1 MLLPDA
7 MVERSVQAGRLGCP
21 LCGKT
26 YAITDGVARF
36 AAPPPVAA
44 ADSVLTPT
52 ALEALVGLSGPG
64 GYVALVGV
72 ADALCRGLADRIDGV
87 HLASL
92 NPPDRSRETP
102 SISVLEGSSIPLKSR
117 SVRAVVLASGYAA
130 EPHWLGEARRVLLP
144 GLRVVGEGPDP
155 TVEGLE
161 VIASAG
167 GVWVGLP
174 T

>member
-1 MLLPDA
+1 MLLPDTMA
-7 MVERSVQAGRLGCP
+7 ERSVQSGRLGCP
-21 LCGKT
+21 VCGKT
-26 YAITDGVARF
+26 YAIVDGVARF
-36 AAPPPVAA
+36 DAPPRVAVT
-44 ADSVLTPT
+44 DSVLTTT

-64 GYVALVGV
+64 GYVVLVGV

-87 HLASL
+87 HLTSI
-92 NPPDRSRETP
+92 NPPVHSRETP
-102 SISVLEGSSIPLKSR
+102 AISVLEATSIPLKSR

-130 EPHWLGEARRVLLP
+130 EPHWLAEARRVLLP
-144 GLRVVGEGPDP
+144 GLRVVGEGPVP
-155 TVEGLE
+155 TVGGLE